1 MTSKMEKV
9 EEKTSS
15 SGVQAFGEKNDW
27 KAISRE
33 NDPVLSAIMSI
44 IRNDYC
50 GEQSAKISSRTIN
63 SNLFINQFMKFI
75 DKNKMNKYFNY
86 EPVVEETKVDK
97 KSAKKSNKKGKNTI
111 AEDIMIN
118 TDIKMI
124 ETDLDMMSIDTD
136 TFTPLLINAYRISY
150 TKFFYVIFWAIH
162 LSKKKEFNS
171 DTLLYNLLNCVI
183 SLSRAID
190 DNKSD
195 FNDSFMKS
203 IQDLLDALKAKLVK
217 KSGSIENIYKMIFY
231 HSELILESYWDNS
244 KPKSIDL
251 YPEQKTVI
259 EKVLDRTDSDKSLL
273 LFYKVPPG
281 NGKTMIAAPLA
292 EALYKQS
299 KRGPIKKF
307 LLYICYNKLVRNDVS
322 SICNGVNCDMPF
334 WLATSDMYDGK
345 METLLRP
352 YRNCFDKFKTTRKKI
367 LESNDRFAD
376 VKTQWEYYMD
386 ITDKEPYMII
396 SDLVSAHKL
405 LEVIKP
411 DKKLFPY
418 ELVVYFD
425 EAFAGADQEIT
436 SQILKELPRVS
447 ILVSATL
454 PNFDE
459 VPKFIQ
465 NFESRYPSDEETTVM
480 VDSTAQHI
488 SCTFVDPDGNVY
500 LPHYFVKNLS
510 DLKDYVDAI
519 RNDPIKIR
527 GYSPKEVYNMVKHI
541 EHLISNELHFEKVF
555 PNYGNI
561 KHQEIRNYAMNVLD
575 YVAGSGNEELFALIV
590 SKHKLF
596 MNRLDNNNF
605 LTSDA
610 HYYQDGNTLGISSQ
624 NDFYPRLNRMT
635 NQLFNDSP
643 KMNKIIEAFDKASEA
658 RKNQIESL
666 EKGIRKDN
674 KDDIEFQLSQLASQ
688 SLRLNWPNK
697 YIVNSKEHGK
707 LYGRAIYNENLG
719 IKVDIHQLKL
729 LEESNAKALLSGI
742 GIYNPDEMNTDDK
755 SVFMEY
761 KDEMRFILSTP
772 AIIYGTNMNISNV
785 DIDESYSSES
795 TRNSIY
801 QLIGRAGRKGRRSYS
816 AMAVFKDWGLL
827 SKIMNIT
834 FENVEA
840 KMIENMFES

>member
-1 MTSKMEKV
+1 MEKT
-9 EEKTSS
+9 EDKTSS

-33 NDPVLSAIMSI
+33 NDPVLSAVMSI
-44 IRNDYC
+44 VRNNYC

-86 EPVVEETKVDK
+86 EPIVEETKADK
-97 KSAKKSNKKGKNTI
+97 KSAKRGNKKGKNTI

-150 TKFFYVIFWAIH
+150 TKFFYIIFWAMH
-162 LSKKKEFNS
+162 LSKKKEFSS

-195 FNDSFMKS
+195 FNDSFMNS
-203 IQDLLDALKAKLVK
+203 VQDLLNTLKAKLVK

-231 HSELILESYWDNS
+231 HSELILESFWDNS

-251 YPEQKTVI
+251 YPEQRTVI
-259 EKVLDRTDSDKSLL
+259 ERVLGRAESDKPLL

-292 EALYKQS
+292 EALHKQS
-299 KRGPIKKF
+299 KGGVIKKF
-307 LLYICYNKLVRNDVS
+307 LLYICYNKLVRNDVA

-436 SQILKELPRVS
+436 SQIFKELPRVS

-454 PNFDE
+454 PNFHE
-459 VPKFIQ
+459 VPKFIE
-465 NFESRYPSDEETTVM
+465 NFKSRYPSDEEMTVM

-510 DLKDYVDAI
+510 DLKDYVNVI

-527 GYSPKEVYNMVKHI
+527 GYSPKEVYNMVKRI
-541 EHLISNELHFEKVF
+541 EHLIPHELHFENIF

-561 KHQEIRNYAMNVLD
+561 KHREIRDYAMNVLD
-575 YVAGSGNEELFALIV
+575 YVASSGNEELFSLIV
-590 SKHKLF
+590 SKNKLF

-643 KMNKIIEAFDKASEA
+643 KMNKIIEAYDKASEA

-674 KDDIEFQLSQLASQ
+674 KDDIEFQLSQIANQ

-707 LYGRAIYNENLG
+707 LYGHVIYNENLG

-729 LEESNAKALLSGI
+729 LEESNAKALLSSI

-755 SVFMEY
+755 SIFMEY

-816 AMAVFKDWGLL
+816 AMAVFKDWNLL
-827 SKIMNIT
+827 NKIMSIT

>member
-1 MTSKMEKV
+1 
-9 EEKTSS
+9 
-15 SGVQAFGEKNDW
+15 
-27 KAISRE
+27 
-33 NDPVLSAIMSI
+33 
-44 IRNDYC
+44 
-50 GEQSAKISSRTIN
+50 
-63 SNLFINQFMKFI
+63 
-75 DKNKMNKYFNY
+75 
-86 EPVVEETKVDK
+86 
-97 KSAKKSNKKGKNTI
+97 
-111 AEDIMIN
+111 
-118 TDIKMI
+118 
-124 ETDLDMMSIDTD
+124 
-136 TFTPLLINAYRISY
+136 
-150 TKFFYVIFWAIH
+150 
-162 LSKKKEFNS
+162 
-171 DTLLYNLLNCVI
+171 
-183 SLSRAID
+183 
-190 DNKSD
+190 
-195 FNDSFMKS
+195 
-203 IQDLLDALKAKLVK
+203 
-217 KSGSIENIYKMIFY
+217 
-231 HSELILESYWDNS
+231 
-244 KPKSIDL
+244 
-251 YPEQKTVI
+251 
-259 EKVLDRTDSDKSLL
+259 
-273 LFYKVPPG
+273 
-281 NGKTMIAAPLA
+281 
-292 EALYKQS
+292 
-299 KRGPIKKF
+299 
-307 LLYICYNKLVRNDVS
+307 
-322 SICNGVNCDMPF
+322 
-334 WLATSDMYDGK
+334 
-345 METLLRP
+345 
-352 YRNCFDKFKTTRKKI
+352 
-367 LESNDRFAD
+367 
-376 VKTQWEYYMD
+376 
-386 ITDKEPYMII
+386 
-396 SDLVSAHKL
+396 
-405 LEVIKP
+405 
-411 DKKLFPY
+411 
-418 ELVVYFD
+418 
-425 EAFAGADQEIT
+425 
-436 SQILKELPRVS
+436 
-447 ILVSATL
+447 
-454 PNFDE
+454 
-459 VPKFIQ
+459 
-465 NFESRYPSDEETTVM
+465 M

-510 DLKDYVDAI
+510 DLKDYVGAI

-541 EHLISNELHFEKVF
+541 EHLIPNELHFEKVF

-575 YVAGSGNEELFALIV
+575 YVAISGNEELFALIV

-697 YIVNSKEHGK
+697 YIVNSKDHGK
-707 LYGRAIYNENLG
+707 LYGHAIYNENLG